1 MSTLKMHATTTATP
15 EQYTSAL
22 TDFGPGRSI
31 IFGNSADEDLKVHDE
46 RPGHADVTEGSGGVW
61 ERLSY
66 DWTDPNLVVAR
77 TTDSN
82 IWGGRSGHTYRFTR
96 NADGTTEINY
106 VVVRQGKNAKGR
118 FFGVLLGTVAR
129 SKLVKAFRSSIK
141 AVEARDYP
149 AKASRP

>member
-1 MSTLKMHATTTATP
+1 MSTIKMHATTTATA
-15 EQYTSAL
+15 EQYTAAL

-66 DWTDPNLVVAR
+66 DWTDPNQVVAR

-96 NADGTTEINY
+96 NADGTTEIDY
-106 VVVRQGKNAKGR
+106 VVVREGKNAKGR
-118 FFGVLLGTVAR
+118 FLGVLLGTVAKG
-129 SKLVKAFRSSIK
+129 KLVKAFRNSVK

-149 AKASRP
+149 ANASHS